1 MQEKTLSAQKLIV
14 IITTF
19 ILVYLLFRFALP
31 LLFPF
36 LISGVIAVLLYPMF
50 QRISSKTR
58 LSSTLLGVVLLLLLL
73 TVTLTSFYF
82 LGKTLLSEVKILT
95 EKLPIY
101 KETFSHYISSFCC
114 SLESITGMNG
124 ISLERTLE
132 ENITLWLSH
141 AKTSIRSKI
150 FVRSFSYIKVLL
162 HIFTVCFLALISF
175 ILWIKDYKQLRQLLR
190 SLGAYEFCQKFYKD
204 MCTFFGT
211 YLKTQ
216 LIILVITCI
225 ISVLGFVLLK
235 NPYALLFGIGV
246 GIMDAL
252 PFLGTG
258 CVFLPCCIFA
268 GFQANF
274 FHAAVYLTLY
284 LLTALSREF
293 IEPKLLGKQFGI
305 PSILILI
312 LIYAGIEIFG
322 LAGVILGPLYAL
334 LCYEILSLFH
344 TTFTKM
350 P

>member
-1 MQEKTLSAQKLIV
+1 MQDNTGSIQKSLMIIATLL
-14 IITTF
+14 
-19 ILVYLLFRFALP
+19 LVYLLFHFALP

-36 LISGVIAVLLYPMF
+36 LISGVLAVLLYPLF

-73 TVTLTSFYF
+73 AVTITSFYF

-95 EKLPIY
+95 EKFPIY
-101 KETFSHYISSFCC
+101 KETFSGYISSLCC
-114 SLESITGMNG
+114 SLESVTGIDGM
-124 ISLERTLE
+124 SLEKTLE
-132 ENITLWLSH
+132 NNITLGIASV
-141 AKTSIRSKI
+141 KNSVSSKI
-150 FVRSFSYIKVLL
+150 FVHSFSYIKVLL

-175 ILWIKDYKQLRQLLR
+175 ILWIKDYNQLRELLK
-190 SLGAYEFCQKFYKD
+190 SVHAYDFCKKFYKD
-204 MCTFFGT
+204 MSTFFGT

-225 ISVLGFVLLK
+225 ISVLGFMVLK

-258 CVFLPCCIFA
+258 CVFIPCCIFA
-268 GFQANF
+268 GFQSNF

-293 IEPKLLGKQFGI
+293 IEPKLLGKRFGI

-334 LCYEILSLFH
+334 LCYEILSFFN
-344 TTFTKM
+344 TTFTKN